1 MSDWDA
7 LQTSLTLTLLW
18 ACLLFVGV
26 LLNFGLLNHCKRAQ
40 GDSLLSYA
48 TWLQFWASLRQEN
61 TLVGISLVMRMLVST
76 EK

>member
-1 MSDWDA
+1 MPYE
-7 LQTSLTLTLLW
+7 TSLTWTLLW

-61 TLVGISLVMRMLVST
+61 TLVGISVVRMLVST